1 MNKENEESK
10 GRVIR
15 DIRKLFQKEKED
27 YWKLVGVENFWS
39 RNYIE
44 YESNR
49 NRNKTLSIDF
59 ISSKDTMNKV

>member
-1 MNKENEESK
+1 M
-10 GRVIR
+10 IR

-27 YWKLVGVENFWS
+27 YWKLVGEENFWS

>member
-1 MNKENEESK
+1 M
-10 GRVIR
+10 IR